1 MTLNK
6 PQIKVPQPILVLQN
20 SDTQRRRL
28 VWRMV
33 LLTLIAMLLV
43 ALGYG
48 LANRQ
53 QVLSYVNGE
62 ETLRG
67 QVKQL
72 QRELEE
78 ARHELVLHETAV
90 EVSQQAQNSIRQEL
104 KAYHTQ
110 MAELE
115 ETVEFY
121 KSIMSPESTGK
132 GLRAD
137 SVILLPAGPPQEYNM
152 VLTLGQFGGE
162 HTTVQGNVAVSV
174 KGEQGGET
182 RVLEQSLVLDEGA
195 STRFSFRYY
204 QELKGRLVL
213 PEDFEPQQL
222 QVQVIPDSRQLKNT
236 EHSFDW
242 LVKES

>member
-1 MTLNK
+1 M
-6 PQIKVPQPILVLQN
+6 LQ
-20 SDTQRRRL
+20 DTGSQRRRL
-28 VWRMV
+28 VWQVGAM
-33 LLTLIAMLLV
+33 LLIAVLLV

-53 QVLSYVNGE
+53 QVLSYVSGE

-72 QRELEE
+72 EGKLKD
-78 ARHELVLHETAV
+78 AHHELVLHQTAV
-90 EVSQQAQNSIRQEL
+90 EVSQQAQNSIRREL
-104 KAYHTQ
+104 KSHHAQ

-115 ETVEFY
+115 ETIEFY
-121 KSIMSPESTGK
+121 KSIMSPESSEH

-137 SVILLPAGPPQEYNM
+137 SVVLTASETPQEYNM
-152 VLTLGQFGGE
+152 ILTLGQFGGE
-162 HTTVQGNVAVSV
+162 HEAV
-174 KGEQGGET
+174 KGRVIISVSGLQDGGKK
-182 RVLEQSLVLDEGA
+182 VLEHDAVFDNEA
-195 STRFSFRYY
+195 STRFSFRYF

-213 PEDFEPQQL
+213 PDGFEPQQL
-222 QVQVIPDSRQLKNT
+222 QVHIIPNLRQLKNT